1 MTTLTSSLSRF
12 WLVLGALFLGVALAQ
27 AEDLNA
33 VKARIADRLPA
44 IDAHKA
50 SGAIGENNRGFVEVR
65 KGGGDA
71 ASVTAAENAD
81 RTVVYAAIG
90 AQNGTS
96 AAVVGTARAKQIAA
110 HSAPGVWL
118 QGDDGAWHQK

>member
-12 WLVLGALFLGVALAQ
+12 WLVLGALCLGVALAQ
-27 AEDLNA
+27 AEDLTA
-33 VKARIADRLPA
+33 VKARIAARLPA

-65 KGGGDA
+65 QGGGDA
-71 ASVTAAENAD
+71 ASVVAAENAD
-81 RTVVYAAIG
+81 RTAVYAAIA
-90 AQNGTS
+90 AQSGTS
-96 AAVVGTARAKQIAA
+96 AAAVGSARAKQIAA

-118 QGDDGAWHQK
+118 QGDDGVWHQK